1 MNDIFLQILISNLG
15 IILSNFQL
23 SLEICHNGI
32 FLFKHRI
39 SQLQQKKNQQR
50 KEPQPVLIRVL
61 NLETFSLFVFEDLIL
76 TLKLVIHFYHLLHV
90 LQHFYT
96 HNPT

>member
-23 SLEICHNGI
+23 SLEICHDGI

-39 SQLQQKKNQQR
+39 SQKSTTKKKPNQFR
-50 KEPQPVLIRVL
+50 VLI
-61 NLETFSLFVFEDLIL
+61 LETFSLFVFEDLIL
-76 TLKLVIHFYHLLHV
+76 TLKLVIHFDHLLHV
-90 LQHFYT
+90 L
-96 HNPT
+96 

>member
-15 IILSNFQL
+15 ITLSNFQL

-39 SQLQQKKNQQR
+39 SQLQQKKKNQQR
-50 KEPQPVLIRVL
+50 KEPQPV
-61 NLETFSLFVFEDLIL
+61 
-76 TLKLVIHFYHLLHV
+76 
-90 LQHFYT
+90 
-96 HNPT
+96 